1 MKNRTLSYF
10 LIMLLILPAL
20 IVACSSDDED
30 DDSGAS
36 DSPNAPLSEQYSAE
50 QPLNVLRL
58 DSYHPEFLWSV
69 QINAG
74 VERAFAEQGLSADAG
89 NLQIDYF
96 YMDTKRQTDTEH
108 FDAIAQQAAAY
119 IEDTQPDIVIVSDN
133 NAVRLVLDVINAGAI
148 PFIFCGINDSPT
160 NYGLVNHDSATGVLE
175 RAHIAETFDWIARV
189 FGDEVRLALMFDDSI
204 TTNAYLRD
212 VNQALAASP
221 YSDAPVTLVSAF
233 EDWQAQVMAANE
245 SSDVL
250 VIGTYHTLRDADDNP
265 VHEDTV
271 MQWTVE
277 NSTIP
282 IVPFWEFSIPFG
294 ALGGAVI
301 SGENQGYEAA
311 QLAMQVMS
319 GTPISELDIVTPPE
333 GKLIINEAAVARWN
347 VAIPDD
353 LRAESVSYTPES

>member
-1 MKNRTLSYF
+1 MAECKIIR
-10 LIMLLILPAL
+10 LIIIMLILPAL
-20 IVACSSDDED
+20 IVAC
-30 DDSGAS
+30 AS
-36 DSPNAPLSEQYSAE
+36 DKDKTREDATAPAAQYTAE

-69 QINAG
+69 QINTG
-74 VERAFAEQGLSADAG
+74 VERGFAEQGLSEAEG
-89 NLQIDYF
+89 NLKIDTF
-96 YMDTKRQTDTEH
+96 YMDTKRQTDTAH

-119 IEDTQPDIVIVSDN
+119 ITETQPDIVIVSDN
-133 NAVRLVLDVINAGAI
+133 NAVRLVLDVINESAI
-148 PFIFCGINDSPT
+148 PFVFCGLNDSPT
-160 NYGLVNHDSATGVLE
+160 NYGLVNHPNATGVLE

-189 FGDEVRLALMFDDSI
+189 FGDEARLTLMFDDSI

-212 VNQALAASP
+212 VNQALADSP
-221 YSDAPVTLVSAF
+221 YSGAPVHLVSAF
-233 EDWQAQVMAANE
+233 EDWQAQVTAANE
-245 SSDVL
+245 SSDAL
-250 VIGTYHTLRDADDNP
+250 VIGTYHTLRDADDHP

-277 NSTIP
+277 NSVIP

-311 QLAMQVMS
+311 QLAMQVAN
-319 GTPISELDIVTPPE
+319 GTPITELDIITPPE
-333 GKLIINEAAVARWN
+333 GKLIINEAAVEHWN

-353 LRAESVSYTPES
+353 LRAESQLYTPES